1 MNKIEII
8 LQNLTEQLTF
18 IDLDIDD
25 ILLKCKKSVEV
36 SVESIQK
43 LKKVIENSGKTL
55 YQPVQKLNV
64 L

>member
-18 IDLDIDD
+18 IDLEIDD